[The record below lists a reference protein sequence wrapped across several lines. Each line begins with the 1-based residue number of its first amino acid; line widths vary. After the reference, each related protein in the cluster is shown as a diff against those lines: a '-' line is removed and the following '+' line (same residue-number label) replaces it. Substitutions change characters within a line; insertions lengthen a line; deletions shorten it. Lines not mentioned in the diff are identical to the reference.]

1 MLLTRS
7 PLYSRGCPRFLVRLA
22 CVRHAASVDSE
33 PGSNSRLKPDR
44 PGKPG
49 RCRSPGEGRTA
60 IFVRS
65 LEQRPKRLKFK
76 TGSPPRLRVMR
87 SFNFSRL
94 ARSTCCQ
101 RPFHLTPERGGS
113 VGADPLARVLET
125 PGTHLNGS
133 CWETFQ
139 PYRESRCPST
149 RAPEVSPARINFG
162 TAALPRPFRAERAEA
177 PSACCRF
184 QGAPSR
190 KAGILNKRS
199 LGGLAIVAKPF
210 GELCPRI
217 ETPWPGPIS
226 YTIIVSD
233 VSALARDSLDFGTE
247 WF

>member
-49 RCRSPGEGRTA
+49 RRRSPGEGRTA

-113 VGADPLARVLET
+113 VGVSLAAHILET

-139 PYRESRCPST
+139 PYRESPYPST
-149 RAPEVSPARINFG
+149 RVPEVSPAQINLG
-162 TAALPRPFRAERAEA
+162 TAALLRPFWAERAE
-177 PSACCRF
+177 
-184 QGAPSR
+184 GAFGVLPFSGRTKPRGR
-190 KAGILNKRS
+190 K
-199 LGGLAIVAKPF
+199 P
-210 GELCPRI
+210 E
-217 ETPWPGPIS
+217 
-226 YTIIVSD
+226 
-233 VSALARDSLDFGTE
+233 
-247 WF
+247 

>member
-49 RCRSPGEGRTA
+49 RRRSPREGRTA
-60 IFVRS
+60 IVVRS

-101 RPFHLTPERGGS
+101 RPFHLTPERGGA
-113 VGADPLARVLET
+113 VGVDPMAHVLET
-125 PGTHLNGS
+125 PNTHLNGS

-149 RAPEVSPARINFG
+149 RAAMRESTLARRRFYARFG
-162 TAALPRPFRAERAEA
+162 RSARGRRLRRAAVFRAHQAERRE
-177 PSACCRF
+177 S
-184 QGAPSR
+184 
-190 KAGILNKRS
+190 
-199 LGGLAIVAKPF
+199 
-210 GELCPRI
+210 
-217 ETPWPGPIS
+217 
-226 YTIIVSD
+226 
-233 VSALARDSLDFGTE
+233 
-247 WF
+247 

>member
-1 MLLTRS
+1 
-7 PLYSRGCPRFLVRLA
+7 
-22 CVRHAASVDSE
+22 
-33 PGSNSRLKPDR
+33 LKPDR

-49 RCRSPGEGRTA
+49 RRRSPREGRTA
-60 IFVRS
+60 IVVRS

-101 RPFHLTPERGGS
+101 RPFHLTPERGGA
-113 VGADPLARVLET
+113 VGVGPMAHVLET
-125 PGTHLNGS
+125 PNTHLNGS

-149 RAPEVSPARINFG
+149 RAAMRESTLARRRFYARFG
-162 TAALPRPFRAERAEA
+162 RSARKA

-190 KAGILNKRS
+190 EARILSKRS
-199 LGGLAIVAKPF
+199 LGGLAMNAKPF

-226 YTIIVSD
+226 YTVIVSD
-233 VSALARDSLDFGTE
+233 VAKLARGPIS
-247 WF
+247 